1 MALVGG
7 RDRNRNLSRKVGLQT
22 GLAQVCSRGPISLG
36 TPSTQAV
43 TL

>member
-1 MALVGG
+1 M
-7 RDRNRNLSRKVGLQT
+7 SQKVGLQT
-22 GLAQVCSRGPISLG
+22 GLAQVCSQGPIGLG